1 MHHENIKLMLNEI
14 NIQNLTE
21 DTDISLNNYHD
32 CLDSIV
38 YPEFSSFCFLGE
50 CEICPGI
57 AKLKE
62 NLKNAFDNH
71 GIDEVRFKI

>member
-1 MHHENIKLMLNEI
+1 MQHENVKLMLNEI
-14 NIQNLTE
+14 NIQHLTE
-21 DTDISLNNYHD
+21 DTDMSLNSYHD

-38 YPEFSSFCFLGE
+38 CPGSSSSCFLGE

-62 NLKNAFDNH
+62 NLRNAFDDH
-71 GIDEVRFKI
+71 GIDEV